1 MNNKKIPLLSQRK
14 ESCKSMSRLDLMV
27 QEMSITSIEY
37 EENKEIIS
45 MYFNGDLRSD
55 RLPLEVRD
63 VLLEWEIEGKES
75 VLELQPM
82 RGSL

>member
-1 MNNKKIPLLSQRK
+1 
-14 ESCKSMSRLDLMV
+14 MSRLDLMV

-45 MYFNGDLRSD
+45 MYFNGDLRSE

-75 VLELQPM
+75 DLQLQPI
-82 RGSL
+82 RGVL